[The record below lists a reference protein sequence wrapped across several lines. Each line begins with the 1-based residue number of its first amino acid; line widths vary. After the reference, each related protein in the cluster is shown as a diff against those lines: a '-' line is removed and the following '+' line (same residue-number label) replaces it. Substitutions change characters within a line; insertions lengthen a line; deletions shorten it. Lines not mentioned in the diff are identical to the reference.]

1 MTPSDDRGGRRTT
14 PWRWVPLLLLAGGLV
29 AFFAL
34 GYDDYVQLDTLR
46 AHRGTAVDWV
56 EAHPAWAVPLF
67 MLAYMLMVAFSLPG
81 GALATIIGGFLFGV
95 VTASLCVVISA
106 TIGASALFLAA
117 RSALGDVLRARAGS
131 GLERMRDGFHEHAL
145 SYLLILRLLPIF
157 PFWLVNLVPA
167 FVGVK
172 FRVYVLGTFLGII
185 PGSVVYAFVGDGL
198 GELLDAG
205 RTPDL
210 ATIFELRFLLP
221 ILALA
226 VLASAPVVYKLWR
239 RRAARV

>member
-1 MTPSDDRGGRRTT
+1 MTPSDDRGGGRTV
-14 PWRWVPLLLLAGGLV
+14 PWRWVPLMLLAGGLV

-46 AHRGTAVDWV
+46 AHRETAVSWV
-56 EAHPAWAVPLF
+56 EAHPARAVPLF
-67 MLAYMLMVAFSLPG
+67 MLAYAIMVAFSLPG

-95 VTASLCVVISA
+95 TTASLCVVISA

-117 RSALGDVLRARAGS
+117 RSALGGGLRARAGS
-131 GLERMRDGFHEHAL
+131 GLERMKNGFHEHAL
-145 SYLLILRLLPIF
+145 SYLLVLRLIPVF

-205 RTPDL
+205 RAPDL
-210 ATIFELRFLLP
+210 ATIFQPRFLLP

-239 RRAARV
+239 RATRA